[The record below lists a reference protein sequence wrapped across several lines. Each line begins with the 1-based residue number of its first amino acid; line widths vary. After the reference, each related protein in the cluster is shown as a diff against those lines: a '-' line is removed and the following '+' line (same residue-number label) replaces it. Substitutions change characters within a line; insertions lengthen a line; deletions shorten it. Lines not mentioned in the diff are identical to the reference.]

1 MVWLALTLLAAV
13 ASQTYAA
20 TNVAQ
25 GKTASQ
31 SSIWSVT
38 NPASYAVD
46 GDTSS
51 TFRIGGH
58 CAQTGMEDGPYVMVD
73 LGASYLIESVELW
86 TREKNM
92 GASYAERDKD
102 MEIRIGNSPYHMNNP
117 VCTKFN
123 GLVPVKAV
131 ANCAAAACGRYISI
145 QRMASGFNYMHVCEI
160 KAFANDPTPGCVDP
174 DAYSGVCRCSGDP
187 HCQSFDGKWLHFQ
200 GACKYTLARD
210 NCEGGAAKGDPSW
223 EVVANFD
230 REGSSVSYVRQVI
243 VYLNEDELVIE
254 MLQDKEVR
262 VNGVKLLGSPK
273 TYNDKVTISITPN
286 QVYLA
291 VEGGIR
297 VVWDGTSIA
306 QVEVQDSVQDKVCGI
321 CGNFDGNADNDWT
334 IGPAETCM
342 TKYPGAEPGETT
354 DDTNVMG
361 TSWTAGI
368 DEDEKA
374 CSEECPNPI
383 PPPPPVDPCLEDDK
397 AADHCAPL
405 KDKNGPFKDCIAQMD
420 EVQLE
425 DMYMNCV
432 YDACLLDDYVN
443 PICEHGAS
451 MAMVCQAQFE
461 ITVTWRSEDL
471 CAPDCGEN
479 MEFKPCG
486 DACVPTCSDKT
497 GENCG
502 NLGPC
507 TEGCFCKEG
516 FVYNQDGACIK
527 EEQCGCQVPGED
539 IFIPVGESYV
549 NDDCTEKCACL
560 EEQGDLECTEMDCPT
575 NEVCVLADGEYGC
588 QCEPPFVKLDGKCV
602 DLPYP
607 CDDGDETTDLQCL
620 TCKNAGSLED
630 CAEKGSMETCTGA
643 EPICSTVITR
653 NIDREIKKVNRGCST
668 RKSCTGASIGPDADD
683 CTVDGGKT
691 TCSNCGYGEVEDGLS
706 SCLAPPTE
714 PPPTEPPVDVCTLNK
729 DEGEGSSGKKRWFF
743 KISKCKCTS
752 FTYKGSGGNE
762 NNFASKADCEAACA
776 VFETPEDCKLEKDP
790 GPCNK
795 FKKWYYFDVKK
806 NKCKKF
812 NYGGCEGN
820 ANLFKKKDECRTKCK
835 RC

>member
-1 MVWLALTLLAAV
+1 
-13 ASQTYAA
+13 
-20 TNVAQ
+20 
-25 GKTASQ
+25 
-31 SSIWSVT
+31 
-38 NPASYAVD
+38 
-46 GDTSS
+46 
-51 TFRIGGH
+51 
-58 CAQTGMEDGPYVMVD
+58 
-73 LGASYLIESVELW
+73 
-86 TREKNM
+86 
-92 GASYAERDKD
+92 
-102 MEIRIGNSPYHMNNP
+102 
-117 VCTKFN
+117 
-123 GLVPVKAV
+123 
-131 ANCAAAACGRYISI
+131 
-145 QRMASGFNYMHVCEI
+145 
-160 KAFANDPTPGCVDP
+160 
-174 DAYSGVCRCSGDP
+174 CRCSGDP

-200 GACKYTLARD
+200 GACMYTLARD

-273 TYNDKVTISITPN
+273 TYNDK
-286 QVYLA
+286 YLA

-342 TKYPGAEPGETT
+342 TKYPGAEPGETV
-354 DDTNVMG
+354 N
-361 TSWTAGI
+361 
-368 DEDEKA
+368 
-374 CSEECPNPI
+374 
-383 PPPPPVDPCLEDDK
+383 PCLEDDK

-405 KDKNGPFKDCIAQMD
+405 KDKNGPFKMD

-516 FVYNQDGACIK
+516 FVYNQD
-527 EEQCGCQVPGED
+527 
-539 IFIPVGESYV
+539 
-549 NDDCTEKCACL
+549 
-560 EEQGDLECTEMDCPT
+560 
-575 NEVCVLADGEYGC
+575 
-588 QCEPPFVKLDGKCV
+588 
-602 DLPYP
+602 
-607 CDDGDETTDLQCL
+607 
-620 TCKNAGSLED
+620 
-630 CAEKGSMETCTGA
+630 
-643 EPICSTVITR
+643 
-653 NIDREIKKVNRGCST
+653 
-668 RKSCTGASIGPDADD
+668 
-683 CTVDGGKT
+683 
-691 TCSNCGYGEVEDGLS
+691 
-706 SCLAPPTE
+706 
-714 PPPTEPPVDVCTLNK
+714 
-729 DEGEGSSGKKRWFF
+729 
-743 KISKCKCTS
+743 
-752 FTYKGSGGNE
+752 
-762 NNFASKADCEAACA
+762 
-776 VFETPEDCKLEKDP
+776 
-790 GPCNK
+790 
-795 FKKWYYFDVKK
+795 
-806 NKCKKF
+806 
-812 NYGGCEGN
+812 
-820 ANLFKKKDECRTKCK
+820 
-835 RC
+835 